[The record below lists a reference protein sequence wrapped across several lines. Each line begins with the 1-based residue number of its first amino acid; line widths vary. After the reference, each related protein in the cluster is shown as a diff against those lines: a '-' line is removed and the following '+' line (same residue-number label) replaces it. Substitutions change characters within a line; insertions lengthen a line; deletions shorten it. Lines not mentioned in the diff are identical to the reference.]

1 MILALYFSDKLMKIK
16 NLLSAKY
23 LIVYLYGV
31 FILNVISIFY
41 MDRANNLLN
50 DNIEFFATLILP
62 AFIALAFVIKS
73 SKLSTKQIT
82 LASLGLIFGGSL
94 VFFLHVALTL

>member
-1 MILALYFSDKLMKIK
+1 MKID

-41 MDRANNLLN
+41 MDRANNSLN
-50 DNIEFFATLILP
+50 DKVEFWTALIFP
-62 AFIALAFVIKS
+62 AFIAVVFVAKNSELSAKKTMLALVVLFV
-73 SKLSTKQIT
+73 
-82 LASLGLIFGGSL
+82 GGPV
-94 VFFLHVALTL
+94 VFFAHVALTL